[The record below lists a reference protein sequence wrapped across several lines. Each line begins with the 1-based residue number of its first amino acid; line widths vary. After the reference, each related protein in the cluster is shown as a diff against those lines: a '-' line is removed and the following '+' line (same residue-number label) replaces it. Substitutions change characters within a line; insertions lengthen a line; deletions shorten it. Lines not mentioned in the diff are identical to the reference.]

1 MLPVL
6 QESAIVEAMSQFIF
20 RQSQTHQEL
29 HAPLSLFELHRQIR
43 EELEMAFPES
53 YWVVAEIAQVSPDR
67 RKGHCYLNLVDK
79 GDDAR
84 QMLAQARATIWSA
97 RFQLLGRYFEEKT
110 GQPLK
115 AGLKILFQASVRFH
129 ELYGLSLDIV
139 NIDPSY
145 TIGDLAR
152 QRQETLK
159 RLEAEG
165 LLTANKALE
174 LPLVPQRLA
183 IVSSAT
189 AAGYQDFV
197 HQLQNNSFGYT
208 FQTTLF
214 PATVQGNE
222 APDSINRAMALIAR
236 HQERF
241 DAIVLIRGG
250 GSQTDLSCFD
260 DYHIAAAI
268 GQAPLPVL
276 TGIGHERDESIADLV
291 ANTRLKTPT
300 AVASFLVDR
309 FRAAE
314 VYAEDLLDS
323 IRMFSAQQLRLTEDR
338 LERLGLRLS
347 NQTKSFLQVGREQLE
362 RLSQELLLKP
372 KAYLEGHKHLHHNLE
387 RDISAVTKELLHHR
401 RRYLQ
406 ELSVCVEGKSQRYLH
421 MKEHELN
428 HLVHCVETEAK
439 AVLKKEELLF
449 TKYSNKL
456 QYGAQKKLQATQ
468 HRLRLAEMRIEA
480 NNPEKLLLRGYTLTL
495 LNGKLIKSIEQV
507 KHGDVLETRTQDG
520 TLHSMVVNID
530 KNDK

>member
-1 MLPVL
+1 
-6 QESAIVEAMSQFIF
+6 MSQFYF
-20 RQSQTHQEL
+20 RQTTAYEEL
-29 HAPLSLFELHRQIR
+29 NTPLSLFELHQQIR
-43 EELEMAFPES
+43 EELEVAFPDS
-53 YWVVAEIAQVSPDR
+53 YWVVAEVAQVSPDR
-67 RKGHCYLNLVDK
+67 RKGHCYLTLVDK

-97 RFQLLGRYFEEKT
+97 RFQMLGRYFEEKT

-115 AGLKILFQASVRFH
+115 AGLKILFQANVRFH

-139 NIDPSY
+139 NIDPNY

-174 LPLVPQRLA
+174 LPPVPQRLA

-189 AAGYQDFV
+189 AAGYQDFI

-208 FQTTLF
+208 FHTTLF

-222 APDSINRAMALIAR
+222 APASVKRAMGLIAKQ
-236 HQERF
+236 QERF
-241 DAIVLIRGG
+241 DAVVLIRGG

-260 DYHIAAAI
+260 DYAIAAAI
-268 GQAPLPVL
+268 GHSPLPVL

-291 ANTRLKTPT
+291 AHTRLKTPT
-300 AVASFLVDR
+300 AVANFLIDR

-314 VYAEDLLDS
+314 EYAEGLFDS
-323 IRMFSAQQLRLTEDR
+323 IRMFSAQQLKVTDDR
-338 LERLGLRLS
+338 LERLSLRIS
-347 NQTKSFLQVGREQLE
+347 NSTKSFLQQGREQLE
-362 RLSQELLLKP
+362 QLSRGLLLKP
-372 KAYLEGHKHLHHNLE
+372 KSYLEAQKHQVSDLE
-387 RDISAVTKELLHHR
+387 RDIRSNTKDLLHER
-401 RRYLQ
+401 QRYLQ

-421 MKEHELN
+421 LKEHELN

-439 AVLKKEELLF
+439 DKLKKEQLQF
-449 TKYSNKL
+449 AKYSDKL
-456 QYGAQKKLQATQ
+456 QYGAQKKLQTEK
-468 HRLRLAEMRIEA
+468 HRINLTEMSIEA

-495 LNGKLIKSIEQV
+495 INGMIIKSIDQV
-507 KHGDVLETRTQDG
+507 KNGDVVETRMKDG

-530 KNDK
+530 KDDK